1 MVQDTQNVLY
11 RVELDSM
18 MDCTCVYLQKKC
30 KPCKHVCFII
40 TQVAKGSMKKYKHD
54 SLLLDGKK
62 MVVLEKLLL
71 KRLSRRYKV
80 KSDSNIAPL
89 KVNLK

>member
-1 MVQDTQNVLY
+1 
-11 RVELDSM
+11 
-18 MDCTCVYLQKKC
+18 
-30 KPCKHVCFII
+30 
-40 TQVAKGSMKKYKHD
+40 VAKGSMKKYKHD